1 MRYFQKPSNGM
12 IEAGPGFPP
21 GLSRQ
26 NRLLYVNLWRE
37 LKRRRAA
44 LLQSMGLDDLREM
57 SEGLFSDVADQASV
71 DREQELTLLAKAR
84 LREQLREIEH
94 ALAAMQRHA
103 YGLCMHC
110 GKAIP
115 FARLKVQPCARSCV
129 SCQSMGERKLVTFAH
144 ARQEPVHLSEE
155 T

>member
-21 GLSRQ
+21 GLSRK
-26 NRLLYVNLWRE
+26 NRLPYVNLWRE

-44 LLQSMGLDDLREM
+44 LIQSMGLDDLREM
-57 SEGLFSDVADQASV
+57 SEGLFSDMADQASV

-84 LREQLREIEH
+84 LREQLRQVEH
-94 ALAAMQRHA
+94 ALASMQRKA
-103 YGLCMHC
+103 YGLCIHC

-115 FARLKVQPCARSCV
+115 FARLKVQPWARSCV
-129 SCQSMGERKLVTFAH
+129 SCQSMGERKLVAFAH
-144 ARQEPVHLSEE
+144 AR
-155 T
+155 